1 MRRESL
7 PEARP
12 VAAALAA
19 GVGAAVAAAIASLPP
34 GAGHGRLG
42 SLTGEVLGSPVFW
55 VLLPVVAAASG
66 VSLFLLARATVRRE
80 DIPFA
85 EAWAVWEPLAWG
97 ASAPIFALL
106 IDPWS
111 FSGSSGVLALAGLG
125 LGVLV
130 VMHRH
135 GRLARAA
142 GCGQPEEGSDRQ
154 PSRLVIASLAVAIP
168 TLVVAMGPA
177 WWPALSG
184 DEPHY
189 LLYARSIAV
198 DRDIDLGADYDEGGY
213 RSFYPPDLPPHTK
226 PGADPSS
233 RYSTH
238 GIGLP
243 LLLVPW
249 YGVAGSLAVAP
260 FTVLMRFTM
269 ALWLGA
275 FAFILFEL
283 LRDIAGEKAARRGTL
298 VTVLTG
304 PLLFIAPHLF
314 PDLPAMTLSA
324 GAYLILCRSRS
335 PGGAFA
341 AGLLVALLPWLGVK
355 FIAMATALAVVG
367 CLMLRRSTSRPAARA
382 AAYLA
387 PIAASALG
395 HLTFTWVLYGRLSP
409 LALYHGGSATD
420 TRAVGQSESLMAYLI
435 DYDGAIRTGI
445 GLFLDQK
452 HGLLLFAPHFLL
464 AVAGF
469 AWLWRRR
476 RSVFWFLLPVFAAH
490 WAAHAVS
497 QELSGWSTPG
507 RPLVGALWTL
517 AIPMGVALA
526 LSQPAGRA
534 GGFFAAARG
543 ALVALGIGV
552 TALLMAQPHL
562 LYHDFGVGRSFLLSR
577 YGAPGLPLWKLFP
590 QWVLFNEPQWVASFL
605 WLIGAIVAGVLLWR
619 WALADRPEPA
629 ATEGRPGDG
638 YWAAGLV
645 VILSAIALLLRGALV
660 PTTGLHQGRS
670 YGAVTVW
677 SANGLI
683 EEAWA
688 EADGVWL
695 RGRHAQTLQISS
707 AQPIEVLTVELSALV
722 DVDAQIQVGRERDAG
737 GVAPGAPMLLRL
749 APQRGR
755 RWQGEQFYLLGVEA
769 SGGASP
775 SELGI
780 DPGDRRLL
788 GLYLRILDAQ
798 IPDGS

>member
-7 PEARP
+7 LAVRRL
-12 VAAALAA
+12 AAALAA
-19 GVGAAVAAAIASLPP
+19 GVGTAVAAAIASLPP
-34 GAGHGRLG
+34 DGVQPDGKSGR
-42 SLTGEVLGSPVFW
+42 P
-55 VLLPVVAAASG
+55 A
-66 VSLFLLARATVRRE
+66 
-80 DIPFA
+80 
-85 EAWAVWEPLAWG
+85 
-97 ASAPIFALL
+97 
-106 IDPWS
+106 
-111 FSGSSGVLALAGLG
+111 
-125 LGVLV
+125 
-130 VMHRH
+130 
-135 GRLARAA
+135 
-142 GCGQPEEGSDRQ
+142 
-154 PSRLVIASLAVAIP
+154 SRLVIAVLAVAIP
-168 TLVVAMGPA
+168 TLVVAMGPL

-189 LLYARSIAV
+189 LLYARSIVV
-198 DRDIDLGADYDEGGY
+198 DRDIDLGADYDEGAY

-243 LLLVPW
+243 LLLMPW
-249 YGVAGSLAVAP
+249 YGVAGGLAVAP

-275 FAFILFEL
+275 FALILFAL

-298 VTVLTG
+298 LTVLTG

-324 GAYLILCRSRS
+324 GAYLILRRSRT
-335 PGGAFA
+335 PAGAFA
-341 AGLLVALLPWLGVK
+341 AGLLVASLPWLGVK
-355 FIAMATALAVVG
+355 FIAMAVVG
-367 CLMLRRSTSRPAARA
+367 CLLLLRSTSRPAAV
-382 AAYLA
+382 AYVA
-387 PIAASALG
+387 PIAASALA
-395 HLTFTWVLYGRLSP
+395 HVTFTWVLYGRLSP

-420 TRAVGQSESLMAYLI
+420 TRAVGQSESLMVYLL

-445 GLFLDQK
+445 GLLLDQK

-476 RSVFWFLLPVFAAH
+476 RPVFWFLLPVFAAH

-526 LSQPAGRA
+526 LSPAAGRA

-543 ALVALGIGV
+543 ALVALGVGV

-562 LYHDFGVGRSFLLSR
+562 LYHDFDVSQSLLLTR

-590 QWVLFNEPQWVASFL
+590 QWVLFDEPQWVVSFL
-605 WLIGAIVAGVLLWR
+605 WLIGAIAAGVFLWR
-619 WALADRPEPA
+619 WALPDRPES
-629 ATEGRPGDG
+629 ATTEHRPGDG
-638 YWAAGLV
+638 YRAAALV
-645 VILSAIALLLRGALV
+645 IVLATIALLLRGALV
-660 PTTGLHQGRS
+660 PTTGLHQPRS

-677 SANGLI
+677 SANGLV

-688 EADGVWL
+688 ETDGVWL
-695 RGRHAQTLQISS
+695 RGRHAQALQISS
-707 AQPIEVLTVELSALV
+707 AQPIEALTIELSALI
-722 DVDAQIQVGRERDAG
+722 DVDAQIRFGRDRDAG
-737 GVAPGAPMLLRL
+737 RVAPGSPMLLRL
-749 APQRGR
+749 VPERGR

-769 SGGASP
+769 SDGASP

-798 IPDGS
+798 ISDGS